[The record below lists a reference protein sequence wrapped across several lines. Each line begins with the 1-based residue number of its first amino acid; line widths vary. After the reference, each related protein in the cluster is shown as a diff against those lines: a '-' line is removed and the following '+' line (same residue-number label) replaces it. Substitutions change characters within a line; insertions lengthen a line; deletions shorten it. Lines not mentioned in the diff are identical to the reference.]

1 MSEPRDPSTAAP
13 PSLTPVPGRNC
24 EGCTLCCKI
33 FAIPEMPKQRHEW
46 CRHCD
51 IGKGCR
57 IYDTRPETCRDFFCG
72 YLLMP
77 NLPEHWKP
85 SRSRMVLTWESHA
98 NRMVINVDSGRPD
111 AWRKEP
117 YYAQIKKWAV
127 AARQNRGEL
136 LLWQGRDA
144 VVVLPD
150 REVFVGALRA
160 GQSIAILEKKGPGGI
175 EYDVKVLE
183 AANPPVSGEGSAG
196 GPHVART
203 GRE

>member
-1 MSEPRDPSTAAP
+1 
-13 PSLTPVPGRNC
+13 
-24 EGCTLCCKI
+24 
-33 FAIPEMPKQRHEW
+33 
-46 CRHCD
+46 
-51 IGKGCR
+51 
-57 IYDTRPETCRDFFCG
+57 
-72 YLLMP
+72 
-77 NLPEHWKP
+77 
-85 SRSRMVLTWESHA
+85 
-98 NRMVINVDSGRPD
+98 
-111 AWRKEP
+111 
-117 YYAQIKKWAV
+117 V

-175 EYDVKVLE
+175 EHDVKVLE